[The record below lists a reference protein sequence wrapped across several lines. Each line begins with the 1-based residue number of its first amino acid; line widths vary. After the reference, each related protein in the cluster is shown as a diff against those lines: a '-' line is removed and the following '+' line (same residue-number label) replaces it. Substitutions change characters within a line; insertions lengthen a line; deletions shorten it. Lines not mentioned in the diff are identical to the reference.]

1 MTTPAHPS
9 DLMPSPQVSRPLGV
23 ALIGYAFMGKAH
35 SNAWRN
41 VASFFDVPAF
51 EQKVLVGRDSG
62 QVAAAAAKY
71 GWAASATDWRSV
83 LERDDIDIVDICAPG
98 WMHAEIAIAALE
110 AGKHV
115 LVEKPLANTLAEA
128 EAMTAAAATARERGV
143 QSMIGF
149 NYRRV
154 PALALARELISEGRL
169 GTIRHI
175 RAAYLQDWLS
185 NAESP
190 MTWRLR
196 KETAGS
202 GALGDI
208 ASHAIDQI
216 HYLTGQ
222 TILEASGVLKTFVT
236 QRPGPSGLEEVTVD
250 DAAWAT
256 FWLTGGMGASVEAS
270 RVATGRKNSLKV
282 EVYGTEGALT
292 FDLESLNELNFLD
305 ATALVREQGFR
316 RILVNEPEHPYLE
329 AWWPQGHIIGW
340 EHTFTHQ
347 IRDFLLAIDGGTP
360 PSPSFEEG
368 LAVQRVLA
376 AVEESANNKSTVTRV
391 DQMTFDFRPSPGD
404 PKEFLSR

>member
-9 DLMPSPQVSRPLGV
+9 EPPASRRVSRPLGV
-23 ALIGYAFMGKAH
+23 AAIGYAFMGKAH

-51 EQKVLVGRDSG
+51 EQKVLVGRDAG
-62 QVAAAAAKY
+62 AVAEAAAKY
-71 GWAASATDWRSV
+71 GWAESATDWRTV
-83 LERDDIDIVDICAPG
+83 ITRDDIDVVDICAPG

-128 EAMTAAAATARERGV
+128 ELMTAAAAKARANGV

-154 PALALARELISEGRL
+154 PALALARELIAEGRL
-169 GTIRHI
+169 GTIRHV
-175 RAAYLQDWLS
+175 RAAYLQDWL
-185 NAESP
+185 ADAQAP

-208 ASHAIDQI
+208 ASHAIDQV
-216 HYLTGQ
+216 LFLLGDQVT
-222 TILEASGVLKTFVT
+222 EVSGRLNTFVDR
-236 QRPGPSGLEEVTVD
+236 RPGANGPASGLEDVTVD

-256 FWLTGGMGASVEAS
+256 LSLTSGAVASVEVS
-270 RVATGRKNSLKV
+270 RVATGRKNSLQI
-282 EVYGTEGALT
+282 EVYGDKGSLL
-292 FDLESLNELNFLD
+292 FDLENLNELGFLD
-305 ATALVREQGFR
+305 ATAPVREQGFR

-347 IRDFLLAIDGGTP
+347 VRDLLLAIRDGSQ

-368 LAVQRVLA
+368 LNVQYVLD
-376 AVEESANNKSTVTRV
+376 AVEQSAANKSTLTVVRH
-391 DQMTFDFRPSPGD
+391 
-404 PKEFLSR
+404 

>member
-1 MTTPAHPS
+1 MTTPAHSSLPS
-9 DLMPSPQVSRPLGV
+9 DRPLGV
-23 ALIGYAFMGKAH
+23 AAIGYAFMGKAH

-51 EQKVLVGRDSG
+51 EQKVLVGRDAS
-62 QVAAAAAKY
+62 QVAEAAAKY
-71 GWAASATDWRSV
+71 GWAESATDWRDV
-83 LERDDIDIVDICAPG
+83 IHRDDIDIIDICAPG

-128 EAMTAAAATARERGV
+128 ELMTAAAAKARARGV

-154 PALALARELISEGRL
+154 PALALARELIAEGRL

-185 NAESP
+185 DAESP

-216 HYLTGQ
+216 LYLLGDAVTEVTGR
-222 TILEASGVLKTFVT
+222 LHTFVD
-236 QRPGPSGLEEVTVD
+236 QRPGPEGPEDVTVD

-256 FWLTGGMGASVEAS
+256 LTLTSGAIASVEVS
-270 RVATGRKNSLKV
+270 RVATGQKNSLKL
-282 EVYGTEGALT
+282 EIYGDKGTIL
-292 FDLESLNELNFLD
+292 FDLEALNELGFLD
-305 ATALVREQGFR
+305 ATLPVREQGFR

-347 IRDFLLAIDGGTP
+347 VRDFLLAVRDGSQ
-360 PSPSFEEG
+360 PSPSFEDG
-368 LAVQRVLA
+368 LQIQRVLA
-376 AVEESANNKSTVTRV
+376 AVEESAAAKSSLI
-391 DQMTFDFRPSPGD
+391 Q
-404 PKEFLSR
+404 LSNTTEGA

>member
-1 MTTPAHPS
+1 MKKA
-9 DLMPSPQVSRPLGV
+9 PLGV
-23 ALIGYAFMGKAH
+23 AAIGYAFMGKAH

-41 VASFFDVPAF
+41 VASFFEVPAF
-51 EQKVLVGRDSG
+51 EQKVLVGRDAT
-62 QVAAAAAKY
+62 QVAEAAAKY
-71 GWAASATDWRSV
+71 GWAESATDWRDV
-83 LERDDIDIVDICAPG
+83 MGRDDIDIVDICAPG

-128 EAMTAAAATARERGV
+128 ELMTAAAAKARTSGV

-154 PALALARELISEGRL
+154 PALALARELIAEGRL
-169 GTIRHI
+169 GTVRHV

-185 NAESP
+185 DAEAP

-216 HYLTGQ
+216 QFLTGQ
-222 TILEASGVLKTFVT
+222 TVKEASGVLKTFVA
-236 QRPGPSGLEEVTVD
+236 QRPGPEGPEDVTVD
-250 DAAWAT
+250 DAAWGT
-256 FWLTGGMGASVEAS
+256 FWLTGDMGASVEAS
-270 RVATGRKNSLKV
+270 RVATGQKNSLQI
-282 EVYGTEGALT
+282 EVYGTAGSLT
-292 FDLESLNELNFLD
+292 FSLENLNELMFLD
-305 ATALVREQGFR
+305 ATAPAREQGFR
-316 RILVNEPEHPYLE
+316 RILVNEPDHPYLE

-347 IRDFLLAIDGGTP
+347 VRDFLLAIRDGSQ

-368 LAVQRVLA
+368 LQVQRVLA
-376 AVEESANNKSTVTRV
+376 AVEASANNKSSITVVEDTSLA
-391 DQMTFDFRPSPGD
+391 TKGT
-404 PKEFLSR
+404 